1 MLVLETFQ
9 TSFKPMLLPNASSLL
24 PMLLSAHTK
33 KLGYHHSV
41 LSLSFR
47 NLHIHTERGERGR
60 KRGSG
65 GRERE
70 TENKCDIWGICVEV
84 IK

>member
-1 MLVLETFQ
+1 MLSTPWEDYIPVLETFQ

-24 PMLLSAHTK
+24 PMLLSAHAK

-47 NLHIHTERGERGR
+47 NLNFIYLCEFFTIS
-60 KRGSG
+60 KIYP
-65 GRERE
+65 
-70 TENKCDIWGICVEV
+70 KDVL
-84 IK
+84 

>member
-1 MLVLETFQ
+1 MLSTPWEDYILVLETFQ

-47 NLHIHTERGERGR
+47 TLNFTYSCEFFTVSKIHP
-60 KRGSG
+60 K
-65 GRERE
+65 
-70 TENKCDIWGICVEV
+70 DVL
-84 IK
+84 

>member
-1 MLVLETFQ
+1 MLSTPWEDYIPVLETFQ

-24 PMLLSAHTK
+24 PMLLSAHAK

-47 NLHIHTERGERGR
+47 NLNFIYVNSSLSLKYILRMSFER
-60 KRGSG
+60 SQ
-65 GRERE
+65 
-70 TENKCDIWGICVEV
+70 
-84 IK
+84 